1 MINKFKTFTL
11 TLTLGVLLSTST
23 SQALILISE
32 INSNGT
38 GGDFFEIYNAGS
50 SAVDLGGWKWVDN
63 ASSTNGGPSFNGARA
78 YAFNAFTLNAGSS
91 ALVVSDAGGGA
102 SGNTAFATSWGIAN
116 SNLLTFTVP
125 TAPTGTGN
133 GLGQNDLVALF
144 NSTGSFVTGLNYG
157 TTAAT
162 ITQGDS
168 STVSLLPFLRSAG
181 GTSAGGHA
189 GVAGGGVA
197 TDSLVWD
204 PTSGTSS
211 PTYRNAVVGQWDAFA
226 NPNSS
231 VTIGSPSAVPEPSSS
246 ALLGLGTM
254 ALLGLRRL
262 NRKA

>member
-1 MINKFKTFTL
+1 MKNTFLPIL
-11 TLTLGVLLSTST
+11 TAALLASVAST
-23 SQALILISE
+23 QAQILITE
-32 INSNGT
+32 VNSNGA

-63 ASSTNGGPSFNGARA
+63 ASGANGGPSFNGLRA
-78 YAFNAFTLNAGSS
+78 YAFNAFTLNAGSL
-91 ALVVSDAGGGA
+91 ALVVSDA
-102 SGNTAFATSWGIAN
+102 SGNATGNTNFANSWGRLSGAN
-116 SNLLTFTVP
+116 FLTFT
-125 TAPTGTGN
+125 TTSTGN

-157 TTAAT
+157 TSAVT
-162 ITQGDS
+162 ITQGDN
-168 STVSLLPFLRSAG
+168 STVSLLPFLRSG
-181 GTSAGGHA
+181 GGNSLGGHA

-231 VTIGSPSAVPEPSSS
+231 VTIGSPGAVPEPSSS
-246 ALLGLGTM
+246 ALLGLGSL

>member
-1 MINKFKTFTL
+1 MKKTFLPVL
-11 TLTLGVLLSTST
+11 TAALLASVAST
-23 SQALILISE
+23 QAQILISE
-32 INSNGT
+32 INSNG
-38 GGDFFEIYNAGS
+38 GVDFFEIYNAGS

-63 ASSTNGGPSFNGARA
+63 ASGANGGPSFNGARA

-189 GVAGGGVA
+189 GIAGGGVA
-197 TDSLVWD
+197 TDSLVWNYWGS
-204 PTSGTSS
+204 TAEN
-211 PTYRNAVVGQWDAFA
+211 PTYFSTSTVGFAGAFA
-226 NPNSS
+226 NATTPT
-231 VTIGSPSAVPEPSSS
+231 TIGSPGVVPEPSSS

>member
-1 MINKFKTFTL
+1 MKKTFLAVL
-11 TLTLGVLLSTST
+11 TAALLASVAST
-23 SQALILISE
+23 QAQILISE

-63 ASSTNGGPSFNGARA
+63 AKVTDGGPSFNGSRA

-91 ALVVSDAGGGA
+91 ALVVSDVSGGA

-125 TAPTGTGN
+125 SGVTGN

-168 STVSLLPFLRSAG
+168 STVSLSPFLRAAG

-189 GVAGGGVA
+189 GIAGGGVA
-197 TDSLVWD
+197 TDSLVWNYWGS
-204 PTSGTSS
+204 TAEN
-211 PTYRNAVVGQWDAFA
+211 PTYFSTSTVGFAGAFA
-226 NPNSS
+226 NATSS
-231 VTIGSPSAVPEPSSS
+231 TTIGSPGVVPEPSST
-246 ALLGLGTM
+246 ALLGLGTI

>member
-1 MINKFKTFTL
+1 MNHLKFFIIAA
-11 TLTLGVLLSTST
+11 
-23 SQALILISE
+23 ALIAGASHAPAQILISE
-32 INSNGT
+32 INSNGI

-63 ASSTNGGPSFNGARA
+63 ASSANGGPSFNGARA

-91 ALVVSDAGGGA
+91 ALVVSDASGGA

-133 GLGQNDLVALF
+133 GLGSNDLVALF

-157 TTAAT
+157 TSAVT
-162 ITQGDS
+162 IKQGDN
-168 STVSLLPFLRSAG
+168 STVSLLPFLRSG
-181 GTSAGGHA
+181 GGNSLGGHA
-189 GVAGGGVA
+189 GIAGGGVA
-197 TDSLVWD
+197 TDSLVWNYWGS
-204 PTSGTSS
+204 TAEN
-211 PTYRNAVVGQWDAFA
+211 PTYFSTSTVGFAGAFA
-226 NPNSS
+226 NATTPT
-231 VTIGSPSAVPEPSSS
+231 TIGSPGVVPEPSST

-254 ALLGLRRL
+254 ALLALRRL

>member
-1 MINKFKTFTL
+1 MKRTILPIL
-11 TLTLGVLLSTST
+11 TAALLAGASQ

-63 ASSTNGGPSFNGARA
+63 ASGANGGPSFNGARA

-91 ALVVSDAGGGA
+91 ALVVSDASGGA
-102 SGNTAFATSWGIAN
+102 SGNTAFANSWGIAN

-125 TAPTGTGN
+125 TGTGN
-133 GLGQNDLVALF
+133 GLGSSDLVALF
-144 NSTGSFVTGLNYG
+144 NSAGTFVTGLNYG
-157 TTAAT
+157 TSAVT
-162 ITQGDS
+162 ITQGDT
-168 STVSLLPFLRSAG
+168 STVSLLPFLRSG
-181 GTSAGGHA
+181 GGISLGGHA
-189 GVAGGGVA
+189 GIAGGGVA

-204 PTSGTSS
+204 PTSGTAN

-246 ALLGLGTM
+246 ALLGLGSL
-254 ALLGLRRL
+254 ALLALRRL

>member
-1 MINKFKTFTL
+1 MKKTFLPIL
-11 TLTLGVLLSTST
+11 TAALLAGASQ

-63 ASSTNGGPSFNGARA
+63 ASGANGGPSFNGARA

-91 ALVVSDAGGGA
+91 ALVVSDASGGA
-102 SGNTAFATSWGIAN
+102 SGNTAFANSWGIAN

-125 TAPTGTGN
+125 TGSTGN
-133 GLGQNDLVALF
+133 GLGSSDLVALF

-157 TTAAT
+157 TSAVT
-162 ITQGDS
+162 ITQGDA
-168 STVSLLPFLRSAG
+168 STVSLLPFLRAG
-181 GTSAGGHA
+181 GGNSLGGHA
-189 GVAGGGVA
+189 GIAGGGVA
-197 TDSLVWD
+197 TVSLVWD
-204 PTSGTSS
+204 PTSGTAN
-211 PTYRNAVVGQWDAFA
+211 PTYQNAVVGQWDAFA

-231 VTIGSPSAVPEPSSS
+231 VTIGSPGVAVPEPSST
-246 ALLGLGTM
+246 ALLGLGSL

-262 NRKA
+262 NRKS

>member
-1 MINKFKTFTL
+1 MKRTILPIL
-11 TLTLGVLLSTST
+11 TAVLLASIAST
-23 SQALILISE
+23 QAQILISE

-63 ASSTNGGPSFNGARA
+63 AKVTDGGPSFNGARA

-168 STVSLLPFLRSAG
+168 STVSLLPFLRAAG

-189 GVAGGGVA
+189 GIAGGGVA
-197 TDSLVWD
+197 TVSLVWD
-204 PTSGTSS
+204 PTSGTAN
-211 PTYRNAVVGQWDAFA
+211 PTYRDAVVGQWDAFA

-231 VTIGSPSAVPEPSSS
+231 VTIGSPGAVPEPSSS
-246 ALLGLGTM
+246 ALLGLGSL

-262 NRKA
+262 NRKS

>member
-1 MINKFKTFTL
+1 MNHLKFFIIAA
-11 TLTLGVLLSTST
+11 
-23 SQALILISE
+23 ALIAGASHAPAQILISE
-32 INSNGT
+32 INSNGI

-63 ASSTNGGPSFNGARA
+63 ASSANGGPSFNGARA

-133 GLGQNDLVALF
+133 GLGSNDLVALF

-157 TTAAT
+157 TSAVT
-162 ITQGDS
+162 IKQGDN
-168 STVSLLPFLRSAG
+168 STVSLLPFLRSG
-181 GTSAGGHA
+181 GGNSLGGHA

-197 TDSLVWD
+197 TDSLVWNYWGS
-204 PTSGTSS
+204 TAEN
-211 PTYRNAVVGQWDAFA
+211 PTYFSTSTVGFAGAFA
-226 NPNSS
+226 NAASS
-231 VTIGSPSAVPEPSSS
+231 TTIGSPGVVPEPSSS

-254 ALLGLRRL
+254 ALLALRRL

>member
-1 MINKFKTFTL
+1 MKKTFLPIL
-11 TLTLGVLLSTST
+11 TAALLASVAST
-23 SQALILISE
+23 QAQILISE
-32 INSNGT
+32 INSNGN

-63 ASSTNGGPSFNGARA
+63 ASVANGGPSFNGARA

-91 ALVVSDAGGGA
+91 ALVVSDASGGA
-102 SGNTAFATSWGIAN
+102 SGNTAFATSWGRLSGAN
-116 SNLLTFTVP
+116 FLTFT
-125 TAPTGTGN
+125 TTSTGN
-133 GLGQNDLVALF
+133 GLGSSDLVALF

-157 TTAAT
+157 TSAVT
-162 ITQGDS
+162 ITQGNN
-168 STVSLLPFLRSAG
+168 STVLLLPFLRSG
-181 GTSAGGHA
+181 GGNSLGGHA

-197 TDSLVWD
+197 SDSLVWD

-226 NPNSS
+226 HPNSGA

-254 ALLGLRRL
+254 ALLALRRL

>member
-1 MINKFKTFTL
+1 MKRTILPIL
-11 TLTLGVLLSTST
+11 TAALLAGASQ

-50 SAVDLGGWKWVDN
+50 SAVDLGGWKWVDK
-63 ASSTNGGPSFNGARA
+63 ASGGDGGPSFNGARA

-91 ALVVSDAGGGA
+91 ALVVSDASGGA

-133 GLGQNDLVALF
+133 GLGKSDLVALF

-157 TTAAT
+157 TSAVT
-162 ITQGDS
+162 ITQGNG
-168 STVSLLPFLRSAG
+168 STVSLLPFLRAG
-181 GTSAGGHA
+181 GGNSLGDHA
-189 GVAGGGVA
+189 GIAGGGVA

-204 PTSGTSS
+204 PTSGTAN
-211 PTYRNAVVGQWDAFA
+211 PTYQNAVVGQWGAFA

-231 VTIGSPSAVPEPSSS
+231 VTIGSPGVAVPEPSST
-246 ALLGLGTM
+246 ALLGLGTI

>member
-1 MINKFKTFTL
+1 MKKTFLPIL
-11 TLTLGVLLSTST
+11 TAVLLASIAST
-23 SQALILISE
+23 QAQILISE

-63 ASSTNGGPSFNGARA
+63 ASVANGGPSFNGGRA
-78 YAFNAFTLNAGSS
+78 YAFNAFTLNAGFS
-91 ALVVSDAGGGA
+91 ALVVSDA
-102 SGNTAFATSWGIAN
+102 SGNAAGNNTFATSWGIAN

-168 STVSLLPFLRSAG
+168 STVSLSPFL
-181 GTSAGGHA
+181 
-189 GVAGGGVA
+189 
-197 TDSLVWD
+197 L
-204 PTSGTSS
+204 
-211 PTYRNAVVGQWDAFA
+211 
-226 NPNSS
+226 
-231 VTIGSPSAVPEPSSS
+231 
-246 ALLGLGTM
+246 
-254 ALLGLRRL
+254 
-262 NRKA
+262 

>member
-1 MINKFKTFTL
+1 MKKTFLPIL
-11 TLTLGVLLSTST
+11 TAVLLASIAST
-23 SQALILISE
+23 QAQILISE

-63 ASSTNGGPSFNGARA
+63 ASVANGSPSFNGARA
-78 YAFNAFTLNAGSS
+78 YAFNTFTLNAGSS
-91 ALVVSDAGGGA
+91 ALVVSDVSGGA

-168 STVSLLPFLRSAG
+168 STVSLSPFLRAAG

-189 GVAGGGVA
+189 GIAGGGVA
-197 TDSLVWD
+197 TDSLVWNYWGS
-204 PTSGTSS
+204 TAEN
-211 PTYRNAVVGQWDAFA
+211 PTYFSTSTVGFAGAFA
-226 NPNSS
+226 NATTPT
-231 VTIGSPSAVPEPSSS
+231 TIGSPGVVPEPSST
-246 ALLGLGTM
+246 ALLGLGTI

>member
-1 MINKFKTFTL
+1 MKKTFLPVL
-11 TLTLGVLLSTST
+11 TAALLAGASHA
-23 SQALILISE
+23 QAQILISE
-32 INSNGT
+32 INSNGI

-63 ASSTNGGPSFNGARA
+63 ASVANGSPSFNGARA

-91 ALVVSDAGGGA
+91 ALVVSDASGGA

-125 TAPTGTGN
+125 SGVTGN

-144 NSTGSFVTGLNYG
+144 NSTGTFVTGLNYG

-168 STVSLLPFLRSAG
+168 STVSLSPFLRATG

-189 GVAGGGVA
+189 GIAGGGVA
-197 TDSLVWD
+197 TDSLVWNYWGS
-204 PTSGTSS
+204 TAEN
-211 PTYRNAVVGQWDAFA
+211 PTYFSTSTVGFAGAFA
-226 NPNSS
+226 NATSS
-231 VTIGSPSAVPEPSSS
+231 TTIGSPGVVPEPSST

-254 ALLGLRRL
+254 ALLALRRL

>member
-1 MINKFKTFTL
+1 MKKTFLAVL
-11 TLTLGVLLSTST
+11 TAALLASVAST
-23 SQALILISE
+23 QAQILISE

-63 ASSTNGGPSFNGARA
+63 ASVANGGPSFNGGRA
-78 YAFNAFTLNAGSS
+78 YAFNAFTLNAGFS
-91 ALVVSDAGGGA
+91 ALVVSDA
-102 SGNTAFATSWGIAN
+102 SGNAAGNSTFATSWGIAN

-125 TAPTGTGN
+125 SGVTGN

-168 STVSLLPFLRSAG
+168 STVSLSPFLRATG

-189 GVAGGGVA
+189 GIAGGGVA
-197 TDSLVWD
+197 TDSLVWNYW
-204 PTSGTSS
+204 GSS
-211 PTYRNAVVGQWDAFA
+211 AENPTYFSTSTVGFAGAFA
-226 NPNSS
+226 NATTST
-231 VTIGSPSAVPEPSSS
+231 TIGSPGVVPEPSST
-246 ALLGLGTM
+246 ALLGLGTI

-262 NRKA
+262 NRKS